1 MQGFLG
7 YLEILYVVVLVLV
20 LAALV
25 ADKAKAKGALIQKS
39 VFGATLILLL
49 GVYILFIT
57 AR

>member
-1 MQGFLG
+1 MQGFLD

-25 ADKAKAKGALIQKS
+25 ADKAKAKGTLIQKT
-39 VFGATLILLL
+39 VFGATLIVLL
-49 GVYILFIT
+49 GVYIPFVT